1 MNLKMAKKLL
11 CIAVAGMMFPL
22 AAQAADEDLQ
32 LKIDKLSKEVNDL
45 KGAVKKVEDK
55 SIGKWLT
62 IGGEYRFRVDS
73 LHGETAA
80 YSDAIGTMT
89 NMVNGFI
96 NSPNSV
102 AGIPMG
108 ALGVNTPTG
117 TAFIMQGKAGS
128 LFTPAQFNTILNQYM
143 PTAMYYGFFGS
154 PVTASGA
161 ANSNYNSN
169 LGFDAAGSLA
179 GRLLSTYFPAGTTAA
194 QINTQVNTMLS
205 TPAGQAQ
212 LAGMIAS
219 PLSATQA
226 GMLQGTTLT
235 AQQSKVLATL
245 QQKVMGTPAN
255 PGTLLQMMT
264 PAQSQFFSML
274 GSNPQ
279 LQQLAFNMLMQ
290 GFLGDPS
297 VAGQATFLKQQA
309 AYKPKNASLY
319 TNKFGLDLS
328 AKPIQDI
335 TVHAKLGIYKA
346 FGSQTDGASNDSY
359 FADRVGAFDGTIGHI
374 PTDSKLNVDRA
385 YATWSNIADQP
396 LWFSVGRRPSTNGA
410 PSNLRLNKERPGN
423 GGTPALLVDYA
434 FDGMTIGYAP
444 DIDMLP
450 GAYAKVCYG
459 RGFESGMTT
468 PTNGLNDTDMLGIAI
483 LPIDTDPLRVWLQ
496 WNRGFD
502 IFDFPS
508 MNNTIFGNTAP
519 AINLGS
525 IDWYG
530 AGAMSTLKNVGPGT
544 LQLFGDLGL
553 SVTHPNSTV
562 SQNAG
567 FQGLMSGE
575 FFAQDFAPKDHT
587 GWAVYAGVRYD
598 LPSKTKIGFEFN
610 HGSEYWITFAPAAD
624 DMWTSK
630 VGTRGNVYEPYIIQ
644 ELNLKPLSSYFAK
657 AFVKLGYQYY
667 DFEYT
672 GSNNWVGA
680 PKKIS
685 EIQPTDL
692 MLMAPVKSAHN
703 VYGTFE
709 VQF

>member
-1 MNLKMAKKLL
+1 MQAYFAPGA
-11 CIAVAGMMFPL
+11 AVP
-22 AAQAADEDLQ
+22 AAVLQATA
-32 LKIDKLSKEVNDL
+32 LS
-45 KGAVKKVEDK
+45 
-55 SIGKWLT
+55 T
-62 IGGEYRFRVDS
+62 
-73 LHGETAA
+73 
-80 YSDAIGTMT
+80 
-89 NMVNGFI
+89 
-96 NSPNSV
+96 
-102 AGIPMG
+102 
-108 ALGVNTPTG
+108 
-117 TAFIMQGKAGS
+117 Q
-128 LFTPAQFNTILNQYM
+128 QQTILNTLSSKVM
-143 PTAMYYGFFGS
+143 PTVMGMSAVPFG
-154 PVTASGA
+154 A
-161 ANSNYNSN
+161 
-169 LGFDAAGSLA
+169 
-179 GRLLSTYFPAGTTAA
+179 PAGTT
-194 QINTQVNTMLS
+194 V
-205 TPAGQAQ
+205 GQ
-212 LAGMIAS
+212 LFAS
-219 PLSATQA
+219 GAFSADQA
-226 GMLQGTTLT
+226 
-235 AQQSKVLATL
+235 K
-245 QQKVMGTPAN
+245 
-255 PGTLLQMMT
+255 LLNN
-264 PAQSQFFSML
+264 L
-274 GSNPQ
+274 
-279 LQQLAFNMLMQ
+279 LLQ
-290 GFLGDPS
+290 GFLGDPAIYS
-297 VAGQATFLKQQA
+297 TSYLSKVD

-319 TNKFGLDLS
+319 TNKFGLDLA
-328 AKPIQDI
+328 AKPIKDI

-346 FGSQTDGASNDSY
+346 FGSQSDSTTTGNY

-385 YATWSNIADQP
+385 YATWSNIADEP
-396 LWFSVGRRPSTNGA
+396 LWFSVGRRPATNGA

-444 DIDMLP
+444 DIDALP

-459 RGFESGMTT
+459 RGFDSGMTT

-483 LPIDTDPLRVWLQ
+483 IPIDTDPLRVWLQ

-519 AINLGS
+519 ATNLGN

-553 SVTHPNSTV
+553 SVSHPNGNV

-567 FQGLMSGE
+567 FQGLMSGA
-575 FFAQDFAPKDHT
+575 FFAQDFAPKDQT
-587 GWAVYAGVRYD
+587 GWAVYAGIRYD
-598 LPSKTKIGFEFN
+598 LPSRTKIGFEFN
-610 HGSEYWITFAPAAD
+610 HGSQYWITFAPSAD

-644 ELNLKPLSSYFAK
+644 ELNLKPLSSHFAK

-680 PKKIS
+680 PVKIS
-685 EIQPTDL
+685 EIKSTDL